1 MKLYFTIT
9 EDNRDSFR
17 TFCADNSLPP
27 QWDNTYCLDSTEK
40 TLVVFPLES
49 VPNDCLLKW
58 DPDYIGKM
66 YRNEVIGRFNQGKL
80 QWTLMDYPS
89 FEPMIEVLMY
99 GATRYDRNN
108 WMKACPKK
116 MDLLDSLQRHFI
128 EIKESNDLSPVI
140 DHGSNL
146 RSIGHLMCNA
156 MFYSYWEQKTNG
168 QFENFVEPTK

>member
-9 EDNRDSFR
+9 DKEIDSFSQ
-17 TFCADNSLPP
+17 FCKENSLSGCEET
-27 QWDNTYCLDSTEK
+27 TYCLDSTTK
-40 TLVVFPLES
+40 ILSKFPPEQ
-49 VPNDCLLKW
+49 VPHDCMLKW
-58 DPDYIGKM
+58 DSDYIGKM
-66 YRNEVIGRFNQGKL
+66 YRNEVIGRFNQGKI
-80 QWTLMDYPS
+80 QWTLMNYPS

-99 GATRYDRNN
+99 GASRYDRNN

-128 EIKESNDLSPVI
+128 EIKEDNGLTPVI

-168 QFENFVEPTK
+168 QFENFESTK